1 MNEHD
6 DTYNDRIS
14 RRDSARAILLCG
26 FGMWAALVGALLTA
40 VLTHKHL

>member
-1 MNEHD
+1 MTQHD
-6 DTYNDRIS
+6 DTYYSRRS

-26 FGMWAALVGALLTA
+26 FGMWAALVGALVVA